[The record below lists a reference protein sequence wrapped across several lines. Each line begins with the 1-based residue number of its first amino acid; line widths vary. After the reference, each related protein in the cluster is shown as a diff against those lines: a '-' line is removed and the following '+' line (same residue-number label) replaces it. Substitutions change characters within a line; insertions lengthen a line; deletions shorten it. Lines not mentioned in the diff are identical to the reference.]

1 MLLGREEESRWHW
14 SSGGEFVNGSL
25 KIEHPA
31 CRSSAVVKLI
41 DEITNDDGLLIR
53 EIVQAFDLQNVPR
66 HSGENQ
72 ELC

>member
-1 MLLGREEESRWHW
+1 M
-14 SSGGEFVNGSL
+14 NGSL

-31 CRSSAVVKLI
+31 SRSSAVVKLI

-53 EIVQAFDLQNVPR
+53 ENVQAFDLQSVPR

-72 ELC
+72 KLC

>member
-1 MLLGREEESRWHW
+1 M
-14 SSGGEFVNGSL
+14 NGSL